1 MKFFADLHIHSRF
14 SRATSKSL
22 DLNVLAR
29 GARDKGIAVLGTGD
43 FTHPAWFAEIE
54 TMLEEAEPGLFRMKQ
69 GDEPV
74 RFMLTVEISTIYK
87 QGDKVRKVHHLIGA
101 PDLQSARRISTSLA
115 RVGNILSDGRPILGI
130 TSRNLLEIVLQASE
144 DAFLIPAHIWTPWF
158 SALGSKSG
166 FDTIAECYG
175 DLAGHIFAVETG
187 LSSDPPMNWM
197 VSSLDGYRLVSN
209 SDAHSAEKLG
219 REATVFET
227 GLDYFAMLRAMKT
240 GEGLAGTVEFF
251 PEEGKYHLDGHRD
264 CGVVLTPE
272 ETAGLGGICPV
283 CGRKLTA
290 GVLNRIEAL
299 ADRHDGTMP
308 PSARPFFSL
317 IPLAEI
323 LGEIMQ
329 TGSASKRVREAYDRL
344 TSRLGGELPLLLD
357 SGLDEVRSVAGDV
370 LALAIA
376 RMRSGEVCK
385 EPGYDGRFGRVR
397 VFRDHEDDLLFAGD
411 LLGAPLKRPRKR
423 ARPAAEAQAGE
434 TPVPELK
441 LSPVQQ
447 EIAACKEGGLVV
459 RAGPGTGKTRTLV
472 ERARSLL
479 AAGQSPVLAVTFTVK
494 AAGEIRERLGGDERV
509 EVSTFHALAARIL
522 RESGVGF
529 QIADEDML
537 EETALRWGLGG
548 DGSFVRDL
556 LLRMSTGRCLEPEQ
570 SFLMD
575 ALQAEGYYTFEGMI
589 REAVGLVGS
598 GRFTPAWEHV
608 MVDEFQDINPV
619 QYEFLKAF
627 THRVKSLMV
636 IGDPN
641 QAIYGFRGSSPAS
654 FDDFLHDHPAARC
667 LDLTRTY
674 RFGGGIAAGSNA
686 FIGREAVVSPR
697 AGAPVTVVRTP
708 SGPEFMAREIES
720 LAGGLSHRTVDRAQA
735 DYPLSQIAVIVRTRQ
750 QAQPVLEALARASIP
765 FDTAYARPLASLP
778 GVRERLALLELRDW
792 QTLVRGVGEHTAEKA
807 AFSGQADT
815 AAARRLRDADGLLR
829 SLGGPVLERLSRM
842 EESSLFKL
850 PALESDHVLYHYAR
864 MFGGDADGFVRFLR
878 LSHDQDALAK
888 EKVRVITAHAAKGLE
903 FGCVFIPGLSSG
915 LFPLEGCP
923 EDEERNLFY
932 VAMTRAVDRL
942 YLVCSDGGPAPFL
955 SRIPVECCVYRREER
970 KERTE
975 QLLLF

>member
-22 DLNVLAR
+22 DLHALAR

-54 TMLEEAEPGLFRMKQ
+54 NELQEAEPGLFGLKQ
-69 GDEPV
+69 GGETV
-74 RFMLTVEISTIYK
+74 RFMLTAEISTIYK

-101 PDLQSARRISTSLA
+101 PDLKSARKISTLLA

-130 TSRNLLEIVLQASE
+130 TSRNLLEIVLEASE
-144 DAFLIPAHIWTPWF
+144 QAFLIPAHIWTPWF

-166 FDTIAECYG
+166 YDTIAECYG
-175 DLAGHIFAVETG
+175 DLAPHIFAVETG

-219 REATVFET
+219 REATIFET
-227 GLDYFAMLRAMKT
+227 GIDYFAMFQAMKT
-240 GEGLAGTVEFF
+240 GDGLGGTVEFF

-272 ETAGLGGICPV
+272 ETAALGGICPV
-283 CGRKLTA
+283 CGRKLTV
-290 GVLNRIEAL
+290 GVLSRVEEL
-299 ADRHDGTMP
+299 ADRHDGAMP

-317 IPLAEI
+317 IPLEEI

-329 TGSASKRVREAYDRL
+329 TGSASKRVRQVYERL
-344 TSRLGGELPLLLD
+344 VSRLGGELHLLLNT
-357 SGLDEVRSVAGDV
+357 GLDEVRSVAGDV
-370 LALAIA
+370 LALALA

-397 VFRDHEDDLLFAGD
+397 VFRDNEEDLLFSGD
-411 LLGAPLKRPRKR
+411 LLDAPIKRTRKR
-423 ARPAAEAQAGE
+423 TAPAEKAPAEKAGAG
-434 TPVPELK
+434 ELK
-441 LSPVQQ
+441 LSQVQQ
-447 EIAACKEGGLVV
+447 EIATCHEGRLVV

-494 AAGEIRERLGGDERV
+494 AADEIRERLGGDERV

-522 RESGVGF
+522 RESGVVF
-529 QIADEDML
+529 RIADEDML

-556 LLRMSTGRCLEPEQ
+556 LLRLSTGRTLEPEQ
-570 SFLMD
+570 SFLMET
-575 ALQAEGYYTFEGMI
+575 LQAESYYTFEGMI
-589 REAVGLVGS
+589 REAIRLVGS

-619 QYEFLKAF
+619 QYEFLKAL
-627 THRVKSLMV
+627 TPQVKSLMV

-641 QAIYGFRGSSPAS
+641 QAIYGFRGSNPAS
-654 FDDFLHDHPAARC
+654 FDDFLRDYPDARC
-667 LDLTRTY
+667 LDLTQTY
-674 RFGGGIAAGSNA
+674 RFSSSIAAGSNA
-686 FIGREAVVSPR
+686 FIGREAVVSRR
-697 AGAPVTVVRTP
+697 AGAPITVVRTS

-720 LAGGLSHRTVDRAQA
+720 LAGGLSHRTTGRARA
-735 DYPLSQIAVIVRTRQ
+735 DYPLSEIAVIVRTRQ
-750 QAQPVLEALARASIP
+750 QARPVMEALARASIP
-765 FDTAYARPLASLP
+765 FDTAYAKPLASLP
-778 GVRERLALLELRDW
+778 GVRERLALLELKGW
-792 QTLVRGVGEHTAEKA
+792 QTLVRGVGERTAVKA
-807 AFSGQADT
+807 AISGQADS
-815 AAARRLRDADGLLR
+815 AAARRLKDADHLLT
-829 SLGGPVLERLSRM
+829 SLDGPVMERLRLL

-850 PALESDHVLYHYAR
+850 PALESDHVLYRYAQ
-864 MFGGDADGFVRFLR
+864 MFGDDMDGFVRFLS
-878 LSHDQDALAK
+878 LSNDQDALAE

-915 LFPLEGCP
+915 MYPMEGFP

-942 YLVCSDGGPAPFL
+942 YLVCSNGGPAPFL
-955 SRIPVECCVYRREER
+955 SRIPRECCEYREDARKER
-970 KERTE
+970 KE
-975 QLLLF
+975 QLMLF